1 MTPEHTRSW
10 CSFSL
15 PAGGKDVDDALIEQV
30 SELSGI
36 FNSGAPE
43 QVKADGNIFQDGNGV
58 LVELH
63 REDMLSVNHLHGK
76 AAIAAIG
83 FFVGHNRTSIEQ

>member
-1 MTPEHTRSW
+1 
-10 CSFSL
+10 
-15 PAGGKDVDDALIEQV
+15 
-30 SELSGI
+30 
-36 FNSGAPE
+36 
-43 QVKADGNIFQDGNGV
+43 
-58 LVELH
+58 LH